1 MIPKFRAWHKELKAM
16 CRVLSIA
23 FDGEFAK
30 SAIVFG
36 QNNILPVGNDEVVFL
51 QSTGLH
57 DKNDMEICEG
67 DVVEINLSSLIDGA
81 TKKQLCSV
89 IFSDGSFILKPLSKI
104 ELPWFA
110 DSRISM
116 HKEVKVIG
124 NIHENPELLENKK

>member
-81 TKKQLCSV
+81 TKKQLCIV
-89 IFSDGSFILKPLSKI
+89 IYSNGSYTLKSIHKI

-110 DSRISM
+110 NSLLAM
-116 HKEVKVIG
+116 HKDALVIG
-124 NIHENPELLENKK
+124 NIHENPELLNEK